1 VRLSHLTSIW
11 AVCFVKTEHEGAVG
25 EKPVTEKYHI
35 LPIIFWIGLSL
46 FTAVLS
52 YKLSLGGFHNPGPGL
67 WPFILGILLFI
78 ISLYLLLRHLFRL
91 GAKGETVKEEQGKIS
106 FGRIILVVALLFAYS
121 LLLENLGYLIATFML
136 LSILSKSMGSKK
148 WTSVLI
154 GSVLTVLVTYFVF
167 TSLGLRFPKGI
178 LQWR

>member
-1 VRLSHLTSIW
+1 V
-11 AVCFVKTEHEGAVG
+11 AVHKLRSGIKRFESGRECM
-25 EKPVTEKYHI
+25 EKYHI
-35 LPIIFWIGLSL
+35 FPIFFWIGVSL
-46 FTAVLS
+46 FIAVLS
-52 YKLSLGGFHNPGPGL
+52 YQLGLGGFHNPGPGL
-67 WPFILGILLFI
+67 WPFILGILLLI
-78 ISLYLLLRHLFRL
+78 ISLYLFLRHLFKM
-91 GAKGETVKEEQGKIS
+91 GAKGETVKEEQGRIGFWRIS
-106 FGRIILVVALLFAYS
+106 LVLVLLFAYS
-121 LLLENLGYLIATFML
+121 LLLEKLGYLIATFML

>member
-1 VRLSHLTSIW
+1 MER
-11 AVCFVKTEHEGAVG
+11 
-25 EKPVTEKYHI
+25 YHI
-35 LPIIFWIGLSL
+35 FPIIFWIGLSL
-46 FTAVLS
+46 FIVVLS
-52 YKLSLGGFHNPGPGL
+52 YKLGLGGFHSPGPGFM
-67 WPFILGILLFI
+67 PFIVGILLLT
-78 ISLYLLLRHLFRL
+78 ISLYLLLRHLL
-91 GAKGETVKEEQGKIS
+91 KMGDKGETVKEEQGQINFWRIS
-106 FGRIILVVALLFAYS
+106 LVLVLLFAYS
-121 LLLENLGYLIATFML
+121 LLLEKLGYLIATFML

>member
-1 VRLSHLTSIW
+1 M
-11 AVCFVKTEHEGAVG
+11 AVHKLKSKIERFESGRECM
-25 EKPVTEKYHI
+25 EKYHI
-35 LPIIFWIGLSL
+35 FPIIFWIGVSL
-46 FTAVLS
+46 FIVVLS
-52 YKLSLGGFHNPGPGL
+52 YKLGLGGLHNPGPGL
-67 WPFILGILLFI
+67 WPFILGILLLI
-78 ISLYLLLRHLFRL
+78 ISLYLLLRHLFRM
-91 GAKGETVKEEQGKIS
+91 GAKGETVKEEQGQIS
-106 FGRIILVVALLFAYS
+106 FWRISLVLVLLFAYS
-121 LLLENLGYLIATFML
+121 LLLEKLGYLIATFML